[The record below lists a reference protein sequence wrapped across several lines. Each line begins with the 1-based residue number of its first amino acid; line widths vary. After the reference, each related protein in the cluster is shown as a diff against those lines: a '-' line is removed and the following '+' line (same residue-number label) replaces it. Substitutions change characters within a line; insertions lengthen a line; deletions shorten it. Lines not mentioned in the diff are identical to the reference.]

1 MYAGRTFVFDVKF
14 GVLDEVDWHG
24 LKGVIV
30 PHLSSAMSPFSSVVL
45 THAAMP
51 EETSVTSL
59 SSSSG
64 RPSATLELQLRSG
77 TVNLQTLTITTR
89 DMTIGG
95 THRAPCAAI
104 GETHLI
110 ALMSPALLQN

>member
-30 PHLSSAMSPFSSVVL
+30 PHLSSSISPFISVTL

-89 DMTIGG
+89 NMTIGG
-95 THRAPCAAI
+95 TYRAPCAAI
-104 GETHLI
+104 
-110 ALMSPALLQN
+110 S